1 MDILNTI
8 REHGETI
15 TSVAAKMGITQ
26 SSLSQSLA
34 RPSFTTLER
43 IAKALN
49 IETWQLLAPTAVIK
63 ELEQARRNRGKDF
76 AAFMRVDGKCYTPA
90 TFDELAA
97 MVEILKQER

>member
-1 MDILNTI
+1 MEILNII

-15 TSVAAKMGITQ
+15 SSVAEKMGVTR

-43 IAKALN
+43 IAKVLN
-49 IETWQLLAPTAVIK
+49 VEVWQLLAPTSVME
-63 ELEQARRNRGKDF
+63 ELKQARQNRGKDF
-76 AAFMRVDGKCYTPA
+76 AAFMRIDGKCYTPS